1 MYRLYV
7 IFKLP
12 CLKVLDF
19 QKVTAQERLEAN
31 AIFTKVENL
40 DQVKKTDLM
49 IGTTIS
55 QALKDGVELDQEKI
69 IMEADLDM
77 EDK

>member
-1 MYRLYV
+1 M
-7 IFKLP
+7 
-12 CLKVLDF
+12 
-19 QKVTAQERLEAN
+19 
-31 AIFTKVENL
+31 FTKVENL

-69 IMEADLDM
+69 IMEADLEM